1 MPEGKPETLSTS
13 EWKVM
18 KIVWELGS
26 CAARDVYTV
35 TQEKYGWAPGT
46 TKTFLRRLVEKG
58 HLTTTQIGNSYLYKP
73 ASSALQSLKSAA
85 DSLMENAL
93 EGTTAPLVF
102 HLVKKGKLS
111 GKEVA
116 ELRSMLDSYEQDED
130 EGEE

>member
-1 MPEGKPETLSTS
+1 MSDRQPETLSAS

-46 TKTFLRRLVEKG
+46 TKTFLRRLVEKS
-58 HLTTTQIGNSYLYKP
+58 HLTTTQIGNSFLYKP

-85 DSLMENAL
+85 DSLLENAL

-102 HLVKKGKLS
+102 HIVKEGKLS
-111 GKEVA
+111 GKDVA
-116 ELRSMLDSYEQDED
+116 ELRSLLESYE
-130 EGEE
+130 